1 MSTGSKVEAEV
12 RYLVLPATKNPHLLA
27 RVRWPDV
34 AQGISAGRPYWQDDP
49 GLFDLPYDPNCAEVT
64 LVEAASI
71 AAGWGVQ
78 LHSGAPDSVISFI
91 RRMPANWSNL
101 VPAERRAWSVDY
113 ISGQD
118 GLVAREGRLRSL
130 FRIRGRSSP
139 ELPLEVA
146 EQVVS
151 LDVAFDKLSLDQIRH
166 RAAENNG
173 GTRHP
178 ATERRRHARVQVYG
192 RAQISLGERGVAAN
206 LVNVS
211 QGGVHCVVPNSRSLV
226 EFGDELQPP
235 LLLEDE
241 ISRSRVRLDVAS
253 NVTWRKEIGP
263 GTQLGVGFAELD
275 SEHLERVQRFLV
287 TVGAERSF

>member
-130 FRIRGRSSP
+130 FRIHGQLLSRAAARSS
-139 ELPLEVA
+139 
-146 EQVVS
+146 
-151 LDVAFDKLSLDQIRH
+151 
-166 RAAENNG
+166 RAG
-173 GTRHP
+173 GEP
-178 ATERRRHARVQVYG
+178 
-192 RAQISLGERGVAAN
+192 
-206 LVNVS
+206 
-211 QGGVHCVVPNSRSLV
+211 
-226 EFGDELQPP
+226 
-235 LLLEDE
+235 
-241 ISRSRVRLDVAS
+241 
-253 NVTWRKEIGP
+253 
-263 GTQLGVGFAELD
+263 
-275 SEHLERVQRFLV
+275 
-287 TVGAERSF
+287 